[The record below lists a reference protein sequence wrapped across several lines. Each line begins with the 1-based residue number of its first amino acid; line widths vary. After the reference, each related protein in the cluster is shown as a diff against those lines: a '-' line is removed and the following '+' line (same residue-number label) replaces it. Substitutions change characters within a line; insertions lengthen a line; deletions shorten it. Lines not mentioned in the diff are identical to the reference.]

1 MSGFIKKARS
11 AVEKLI
17 APRDR
22 VLVAVSGGVDSLAL
36 LYLLH
41 HFSKDIGFKLFVAHL
56 NHLSRKKESYE
67 DARFVKGETDKL
79 SLPCFIGEVDV
90 GKEKSKLKTSF
101 QEAARILRYQ
111 FLEKTLLSI
120 DGDKIAVGHNADDH
134 IETILINLLRGT
146 GLRGLSGIRE
156 KRGNIIRPI
165 LKCTRAELELYLKK
179 QNHSYRT
186 DTSNKDKKY
195 LRNEIRH
202 DLIPFLRKF
211 NNNISNNLAD
221 LAGIVR
227 EEDELISGI
236 VRDLYSKIV
245 VTETG
250 KRKLNF
256 KIHDFQKQVS
266 AIKKRLARE
275 AVEEIKGNLRSIT
288 TAHIRQILDLFSR
301 ARVGSR
307 LKLPGN
313 VIVVCGYDAVSFF
326 LSDKLE
332 LPEACSSEM
341 DQESI
346 RLKIPGETSLFEG
359 RLQIYTEFAEP
370 PIIFP
375 TPINTMQAYLDFD
388 KTGEVIHA
396 RFFQPGDH
404 FVPLG
409 MRGHKKLKSYFI
421 DRKIPRERRSNIPIL
436 TNAEDDIIWVYGER
450 ISERFRV
457 TNSTKKVLIIEGK
470 GL

>member
-1 MSGFIKKARS
+1 
-11 AVEKLI
+11 
-17 APRDR
+17 
-22 VLVAVSGGVDSLAL
+22 
-36 LYLLH
+36 
-41 HFSKDIGFKLFVAHL
+41 
-56 NHLSRKKESYE
+56 
-67 DARFVKGETDKL
+67 
-79 SLPCFIGEVDV
+79 
-90 GKEKSKLKTSF
+90 
-101 QEAARILRYQ
+101 
-111 FLEKTLLSI
+111 
-120 DGDKIAVGHNADDH
+120 
-134 IETILINLLRGT
+134 
-146 GLRGLSGIRE
+146 
-156 KRGNIIRPI
+156 
-165 LKCTRAELELYLKK
+165 
-179 QNHSYRT
+179 
-186 DTSNKDKKY
+186 
-195 LRNEIRH
+195 
-202 DLIPFLRKF
+202 
-211 NNNISNNLAD
+211 
-221 LAGIVR
+221 
-227 EEDELISGI
+227 
-236 VRDLYSKIV
+236 
-245 VTETG
+245 
-250 KRKLNF
+250 LNF
-256 KIHDFQKQVS
+256 KIRDFQKQVS

-275 AVEEIKGNLRSIT
+275 AVHELKGNLRSIT
-288 TAHIRQILDLFSR
+288 TVHIRQILDLFSR

-313 VIVVCGYDAVSFF
+313 IIVVCGYDTVSFF
-326 LSDKLE
+326 FSDKLE
-332 LPEACSSEM
+332 WAEACTSEM

-370 PIIFP
+370 PITFS

-450 ISERFRV
+450 ISDRFRV